1 MYENIYALD
10 MCKQNSSPSH
20 GNFDR
25 KRKKKMNFM
34 KRIEYKRIMAMRYE
48 YNQVHTTIENAIT
61 NGMSCVFNGRSGF
74 SQPLF
79 KL

>member
-1 MYENIYALD
+1 
-10 MCKQNSSPSH
+10 
-20 GNFDR
+20 
-25 KRKKKMNFM
+25 M

-79 KL
+79 KLWNITKMNTNNGAKKPFNDFIISKHSQIL